1 MKRKW
6 KHWVIYASIALTS
19 AIGAWMLSGV
29 GFFEQLNL
37 KTSDTQF
44 ILRGLIDRKFP
55 SLARK
60 PNTDIMLVVIDSKTM
75 EAFPEPMIFWN
86 PHFAEAIEAAAT
98 GGAKVIAIDHAFA
111 IPVSEYRLDHDR
123 ILSEAVMN
131 PGVAVVLN
139 YVPEAATQHQ
149 ENAVPANMLAASLGF
164 AALPNLTADQD
175 DFIRNQELLAASDS
189 TVTHMFAL
197 RTAEKFLGQD
207 VVMKDN
213 RLSLAGHR
221 IPISPERA
229 ITIHYTGGPDTFPR
243 VPLSDFIGAFKA
255 GRKDQLEGWVKGK
268 AVLVGDDDI
277 ADRHATPFYTFSPG
291 ANKWLTAGVEIH
303 ANTLRT
309 LLDRDYL
316 LPASGWARLLAL
328 LLVTGAGVMISGV
341 GAARHA
347 GLWITLEIALVLAGT
362 QAVFRS
368 GWILYAAELLVGLAL
383 CVLGSA
389 VYRFFTAEKR
399 GNLFRQAVSVFV
411 GKKVASTLDESEAIA
426 HTGTRQIL
434 TILFTDI
441 RGFTAFCESKDP
453 AVIVELL
460 NHYLATMVS
469 IIVKYQGHVNKF
481 IGDGIL
487 AIFSDEE
494 CVVPGDH
501 ALRAVRCATE
511 IVSTANDFK
520 TGAGI
525 HTGPAVVGNIGS
537 PDKMEYTVLGD
548 TVNLASRLESLNK
561 EHHTRL
567 LMSGD
572 TQAMLGDAVGVVCLG
587 SVPVRGKSEPIPLY
601 TVAALTDVAERPVV
615 TSVLS

>member
-19 AIGAWMLSGV
+19 AIGAWMLSKV
-29 GFFEQLNL
+29 GFFQQLNL

-44 ILRGLIDRKFP
+44 ILRGYIDKKFP

-60 PNTDIMLVVIDSKTM
+60 ANNDIVLVVIDSTTQ
-75 EAFPEPMIFWN
+75 EAFHQPMIFWN
-86 PHFAEAIEAAAT
+86 PHFADAIEAAAR

-111 IPVSEYRLDHDR
+111 IPVSEYKPDHDR
-123 ILSEAVMN
+123 ILAEAVMN

-139 YVPEAATQHQ
+139 YVPEAATKNQ
-149 ENAVPANMLAASLGF
+149 ENAVPANMMAASLGF
-164 AALPNLTADQD
+164 AALPNLTADPD
-175 DFIRNQELLAASDS
+175 DFIRDQELLAIPDNPI
-189 TVTHMFAL
+189 THMFAL

-207 VVMKDN
+207 AVFKDN
-213 RLSLAGHR
+213 RLSLAGHS
-221 IPISPERA
+221 IPISPERR
-229 ITIHYTGGPDTFPR
+229 ITINYAGGPDTFQRIPM
-243 VPLSDFIGAFKA
+243 SDFIAASKA
-255 GRKDQLEGWVKGK
+255 GRTDQLTAWVKGK
-268 AVLVGDDDI
+268 AVLLGDDDI
-277 ADRHATPFYTFSPG
+277 GDRHATPFYTLSTG

-309 LLDRDYL
+309 LLERDYL
-316 LPASGWARLLAL
+316 LPAPLWGRLLAL
-328 LLVTGAGVMISGV
+328 LLVTGAGVLFAGV
-341 GAARHA
+341 GTARHA
-347 GLWITLEIALVLAGT
+347 GLWITLEVAVVLAGT
-362 QAVFRS
+362 QAVFRA
-368 GWILYAAELLVGLAL
+368 GWILYAAELLVGLAIS
-383 CVLGSA
+383 VLASV

-411 GKKVASTLDESEAIA
+411 GKKLATTLDESEAIS
-426 HTGTRQIL
+426 HTGTRQNL

-453 AVIVELL
+453 GVIVELL

-469 IIVKYQGHVNKF
+469 IIVKHQGHVNKF

-494 CVVPGDH
+494 CVVQGDH

-511 IVSTANDFK
+511 MVSAPNDFK

-561 EHHTRL
+561 EHHTKL

-572 TQAMLGDAVGVVCLG
+572 TQAMLGDQVGVVCLG
-587 SVPVRGKSEPIPLY
+587 SVPVRGKTEPIPLY
-601 TVAALTDVAERPVV
+601 TVAALVEKVEPPVAV
-615 TSVLS
+615 SV